1 MGAAVVTYRCFM
13 CDETTKGYAGRFL
26 RIAQNE
32 GDHVLLHALVC
43 EDCARQ
49 VDLFVRG
56 KRAAKV
62 SS

>member
-1 MGAAVVTYRCFM
+1 MTYLCFM
-13 CDETTKGYAGRFL
+13 CDQPTKGYAGRVL

-32 GDHVLLHALVC
+32 GDDAEVMLHALVC

-62 SS
+62 GS